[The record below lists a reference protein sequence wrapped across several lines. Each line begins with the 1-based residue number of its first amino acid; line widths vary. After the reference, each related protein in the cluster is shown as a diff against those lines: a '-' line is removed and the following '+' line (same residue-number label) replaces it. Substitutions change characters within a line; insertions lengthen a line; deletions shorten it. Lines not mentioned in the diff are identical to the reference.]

1 MGRDQGNLPKLLRRL
16 AKRIDDLPTEAMV
29 LHVTISSEVTDRGD
43 WFSATVYYGPGG
55 WAQMWPACTAAKYSN
70 LISRERLKLIH

>member
-1 MGRDQGNLPKLLRRL
+1 VGRDQGNLPKLLRRL

-43 WFSATVYYGPGG
+43 WFSATVYYAPGG
-55 WAQMWPACTAAKYSN
+55 WAQM
-70 LISRERLKLIH
+70 